1 LIPAPADHL
10 VASLPEPP
18 EIAVNLAV
26 VDELDHDDAVIVE
39 LVVAY
44 MARRRAQWMAS

>member
-1 LIPAPADHL
+1 LIPAPADQL
-10 VASLPEPP
+10 VASLAAPP

-26 VDELDHDDAVIVE
+26 GAELDHDDAVMVE

-44 MARRRAQWMAS
+44 MARRRAQWMVS